1 MIIKYVE
8 MLSKDI
14 FSSVVFD
21 IISTVE
27 KSGIKEAYHSEFVFI
42 FTQLE
47 PWASLPTVIWLL
59 H

>member
-8 MLSKDI
+8 MVSKDV

-21 IISTVE
+21 IISSVE
-27 KSGIKEAYHSEFVFI
+27 KSGIKKAHHPEFIFI

-47 PWASLPTVIWLL
+47 P
-59 H
+59 